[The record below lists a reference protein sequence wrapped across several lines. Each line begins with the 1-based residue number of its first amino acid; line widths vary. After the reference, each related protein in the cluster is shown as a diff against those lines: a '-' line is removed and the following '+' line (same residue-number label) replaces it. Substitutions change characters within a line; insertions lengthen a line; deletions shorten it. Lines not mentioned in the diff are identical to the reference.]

1 MTKWKGLKWVGAA
14 AGFGLGF
21 AYSHFIGCHAGWAMS
36 RNPWVTGTIFAV
48 MGFSLAELAA
58 GDNKPPPGAED
69 KKMED
74 GM

>member
-1 MTKWKGLKWVGAA
+1 
-14 AGFGLGF
+14 
-21 AYSHFIGCHAGWAMS
+21 MS

-74 GM
+74 RM